1 MLDDVKILQE
11 KAISALVQAISEKD
25 DVVFKAPTGS
35 GKTFIMARVMDEVL
49 SQDDNV
55 VFIVSSLSKANLAQQ
70 NYDKFEEYLEYGF
83 VQHLIPYLISSE
95 TSGENAL
102 YIPSSDNVY
111 VLPRDLYK
119 AKSKLKDQQAFLKF
133 LFEIKNHGRELYLI
147 KDESHVATNNLDE
160 LKSFF
165 TKIINISA
173 TPKKKPDVEILE
185 QDAVNACLIKS
196 VQYCSSADYGDDD
209 FSVGSLQY
217 KELLKA
223 LDYLKECKKDYLEK
237 SNINPCLIIQ
247 ISNKDLGEKQFNVIE
262 RALGLPEYK
271 DLKWVGYAY
280 SNREKYKLCKT
291 NDQMI
296 KASPS
301 KWEKYCK
308 PNDSTIDVII
318 FKMAITEG
326 WDIPRANMLFQIRD
340 SKSKQLDVQVLGR
353 VRRNPRIID
362 FEKITD
368 EKERRL
374 FTTAYVWGIK
384 DNSSEQKSVD
394 VTLKGSV
401 PDGNRIK
408 NEIQEEIKVK
418 ITKLADLND
427 TQSNFDID
435 TFLKEK
441 QAPVS
446 CKSIFELY
454 NELTKSSNRIQE
466 ECKRYMF
473 SSYGDEYSKYFGF
486 VNNLSEIKSK
496 VKTILGS
503 DSSSIEVV
511 KNSLGK
517 DLEVS
522 LPYNSLYFQNEKY
535 SLQDVKGVWNNG
547 SDMREFTFDS
557 DSEKKWLYKMLQD
570 FKIKKISLDE
580 EKDILLV
587 GKNYLQNS
595 EIKYEYYADG
605 SHFSYP
611 DFVLKDKYDR
621 IFLFE
626 VKSMNNSSS
635 LQIDTKVYEEKVR
648 ILKDLY
654 LKVSSKVDHYFCL
667 PIVSGDNWTVYCF
680 HNGNTYKLN
689 YDQFKNAVNDVN
701 FDLSAFEG

>member
-1 MLDDVKILQE
+1 MLDDVKNLQE
-11 KAISALVQAISEKD
+11 RAISELVQSLSEKD

-35 GKTFIMARVMDEVL
+35 GKTFIMARVMDEVI
-49 SQDDNV
+49 SKDDNV

-70 NYDKFEEYLEYGF
+70 NYDKFNEYLELGL
-83 VQHLIPYLISSE
+83 VQHLNPHLISSE
-95 TSGENAL
+95 TSCESAL
-102 YIPSSDNVY
+102 YIPSVNNVY
-111 VLPRDLYK
+111 VLPQALYK
-119 AKSKLKDQQAFLKF
+119 AKSKLKGQQAFLK
-133 LFEIKNHGRELYLI
+133 LLLEIKNHGRVLYLI

-173 TPKKKPDVEILE
+173 TPKKKPDVEISE
-185 QDAVNACLIKS
+185 QDAVNACLIKR

-209 FSVGSLQY
+209 FSVDSLQY

-262 RALGLPEYK
+262 RALGLSEYK
-271 DLKWVGYAY
+271 DLKWVGYA
-280 SNREKYKLCKT
+280 KDPKVCQT

-296 KASPS
+296 KTSPQ
-301 KWEKYCK
+301 KLEKYCK

-353 VRRNPRIID
+353 VRRNPRIMD

-441 QAPVS
+441 QAPES

-454 NELTKSSNRIQE
+454 NELTKSSNRIQV

-473 SSYGDEYSKYFGF
+473 SSYDDEYSKYFVF

-496 VKTILGS
+496 VKTILSS

-522 LPYNSLYFQNEKY
+522 LPYNSLYFQNKKY

-570 FKIKKISLDE
+570 FSIKKISLDE

-626 VKSMNNSSS
+626 VKSMNISSS
-635 LQIDTKVYEEKVR
+635 LQIDTKVYQEKVE

-654 LKVSSKVDHYFCL
+654 SKVSSKVEHYFCL
-667 PIVSGDNWTVYCF
+667 PILNGKSWTVHCY
-680 HNGNTYKLN
+680 YKGVHYELKE
-689 YDQFKNAVNDVN
+689 DQFKNVVNDVN
-701 FDLSAFEG
+701 FDLSSFKS

>member
-1 MLDDVKILQE
+1 MLDDVKNLQE
-11 KAISALVQAISEKD
+11 RAISELVQSLSEKD

-35 GKTFIMARVMDEVL
+35 GKTFIMARVMDEVI
-49 SQDDNV
+49 SKDDNV

-70 NYDKFEEYLEYGF
+70 NYDKFNEYLELGL
-83 VQHLIPYLISSE
+83 VQHLNPHLISSE
-95 TSGENAL
+95 TSCESAL
-102 YIPSSDNVY
+102 YIPSVNNVY
-111 VLPRDLYK
+111 VLPQALYK
-119 AKSKLKDQQAFLKF
+119 AKSKLKGQQAFLK
-133 LFEIKNHGRELYLI
+133 LLLEIKNHGRVLYLI

-173 TPKKKPDVEILE
+173 TPKKKPDVEISE
-185 QDAVNACLIKS
+185 QDAVNACLIKR
-196 VQYCSSADYGDDD
+196 VQYCSSSDYGDDD
-209 FSVGSLQY
+209 FSVDSLQY

-262 RALGLPEYK
+262 RALGLSEYK
-271 DLKWVGYAY
+271 DLKWVGYA
-280 SNREKYKLCKT
+280 KDPKVCQT

-296 KASPS
+296 KTSPQ

-353 VRRNPRIID
+353 VRRNPRIMD

-401 PDGNRIK
+401 PDGNHIK

-441 QAPVS
+441 QAPES
-446 CKSIFELY
+446 CKSIFEL
-454 NELTKSSNRIQE
+454 
-466 ECKRYMF
+466 
-473 SSYGDEYSKYFGF
+473 
-486 VNNLSEIKSK
+486 
-496 VKTILGS
+496 
-503 DSSSIEVV
+503 
-511 KNSLGK
+511 
-517 DLEVS
+517 
-522 LPYNSLYFQNEKY
+522 
-535 SLQDVKGVWNNG
+535 
-547 SDMREFTFDS
+547 
-557 DSEKKWLYKMLQD
+557 
-570 FKIKKISLDE
+570 
-580 EKDILLV
+580 
-587 GKNYLQNS
+587 
-595 EIKYEYYADG
+595 
-605 SHFSYP
+605 
-611 DFVLKDKYDR
+611 
-621 IFLFE
+621 
-626 VKSMNNSSS
+626 
-635 LQIDTKVYEEKVR
+635 
-648 ILKDLY
+648 
-654 LKVSSKVDHYFCL
+654 
-667 PIVSGDNWTVYCF
+667 
-680 HNGNTYKLN
+680 
-689 YDQFKNAVNDVN
+689 
-701 FDLSAFEG
+701 

>member
-1 MLDDVKILQE
+1 MLDDVKNLQE
-11 KAISALVQAISEKD
+11 RAISELVQSLSEKD

-35 GKTFIMARVMDEVL
+35 GKTFIMARVMDEVI
-49 SQDDNV
+49 SKDDNV

-70 NYDKFEEYLEYGF
+70 NYDKFNEYLELGL
-83 VQHLIPYLISSE
+83 VQHLNPHLISSE
-95 TSGENAL
+95 TYCESAL
-102 YIPSSDNVY
+102 YIPSVNNVY
-111 VLPRDLYK
+111 VLPQALYK
-119 AKSKLKDQQAFLKF
+119 AKSKLKGQQAFLK
-133 LFEIKNHGRELYLI
+133 LLLEIKNHGRVLYLI

-173 TPKKKPDVEILE
+173 TPKKKPDVEISE
-185 QDAVNACLIKS
+185 QDAVNACLIKR

-209 FSVGSLQY
+209 FSVDSLQY

-262 RALGLPEYK
+262 RALGLSEYK
-271 DLKWVGYAY
+271 DLKWVGYA
-280 SNREKYKLCKT
+280 KDPKVCQT

-296 KASPS
+296 KTSPQ

-353 VRRNPRIID
+353 VRRNPRIMD

-441 QAPVS
+441 QTPES

-454 NELTKSSNRIQE
+454 NELTKSSNRIQV

-473 SSYGDEYSKYFGF
+473 SSYDDEYSKYFVF

-496 VKTILGS
+496 VKTILSS

-522 LPYNSLYFQNEKY
+522 LPYNSLYFQNKKY

-570 FKIKKISLDE
+570 FSIKKISLDE

-626 VKSMNNSSS
+626 VKSMNISSS
-635 LQIDTKVYEEKVR
+635 LQIDTKVYQEKVE

-654 LKVSSKVDHYFCL
+654 SKVSSKVEHYFCL
-667 PIVSGDNWTVYCF
+667 PILNGKSWTVHCY
-680 HNGNTYKLN
+680 YKGVHYELKE
-689 YDQFKNAVNDVN
+689 DQFKNVVNDVN
-701 FDLSAFEG
+701 FDLSSFKS

>member
-1 MLDDVKILQE
+1 MLDDVKNLQE
-11 KAISALVQAISEKD
+11 RAISELVQSLSEKD

-35 GKTFIMARVMDEVL
+35 GKTFIMARVMDEVI
-49 SQDDNV
+49 SKDDNV

-70 NYDKFEEYLEYGF
+70 NYDKFNEYLELGL
-83 VQHLIPYLISSE
+83 VQHLNPHLISSE
-95 TSGENAL
+95 TSCESAL
-102 YIPSSDNVY
+102 YIPSVNNVY
-111 VLPRDLYK
+111 VLPQALYK
-119 AKSKLKDQQAFLKF
+119 AKSKLKGQQAFLK
-133 LFEIKNHGRELYLI
+133 LLLEIKNHGRVLYLI

-173 TPKKKPDVEILE
+173 TPKKKPDVEISE
-185 QDAVNACLIKS
+185 QDAVNACLIKR

-209 FSVGSLQY
+209 FSVDSLQY

-262 RALGLPEYK
+262 RALGLSEYK
-271 DLKWVGYAY
+271 DLKWVGYA
-280 SNREKYKLCKT
+280 KDPKVCQT

-296 KASPS
+296 KTSPQ

-353 VRRNPRIID
+353 VRRNPRIMD

-435 TFLKEK
+435 SFLKEK
-441 QAPVS
+441 QTPES

-454 NELTKSSNRIQE
+454 NELTKSSNRIQV

-473 SSYGDEYSKYFGF
+473 SSYDDEYSKYFVF

-496 VKTILGS
+496 VKTILSS

-522 LPYNSLYFQNEKY
+522 LPYNSLYFQNKKY

-570 FKIKKISLDE
+570 FSIKKISLDE

-626 VKSMNNSSS
+626 VKSMNISSS
-635 LQIDTKVYEEKVR
+635 LQIDTKVYQEKVE

-654 LKVSSKVDHYFCL
+654 SKVSSKVEHYFCL
-667 PIVSGDNWTVYCF
+667 PILNGKSWTVHCY
-680 HNGNTYKLN
+680 YKGVHYELKE
-689 YDQFKNAVNDVN
+689 DQFKNVVNDVN
-701 FDLSAFEG
+701 FDLSSFKS

>member
-1 MLDDVKILQE
+1 MLDDVKNLQE
-11 KAISALVQAISEKD
+11 RAISELVQSLSEKD

-35 GKTFIMARVMDEVL
+35 GKTFIMARVMDEVI
-49 SQDDNV
+49 SKDDNV

-70 NYDKFEEYLEYGF
+70 NYDKFNEYLELGL
-83 VQHLIPYLISSE
+83 VQHLNPHLISSE
-95 TSGENAL
+95 TSCESAL
-102 YIPSSDNVY
+102 YIPSVNNVY
-111 VLPRDLYK
+111 VLPQALYK
-119 AKSKLKDQQAFLKF
+119 AKSKLKGQQAFLK
-133 LFEIKNHGRELYLI
+133 LLLEIKNHGRVLYLI

-173 TPKKKPDVEILE
+173 TPKKKPDVEISE
-185 QDAVNACLIKS
+185 QDAVNACLIKR

-209 FSVGSLQY
+209 FSVDSLQY

-223 LDYLKECKKDYLEK
+223 LDYLKKCKKDYLEK

-262 RALGLPEYK
+262 RALGLSEYK
-271 DLKWVGYAY
+271 DLKWVGYA
-280 SNREKYKLCKT
+280 KDPKVCQT

-296 KASPS
+296 KTSPQ

-353 VRRNPRIID
+353 VRRNPRIMD

-441 QAPVS
+441 QTPES

-454 NELTKSSNRIQE
+454 NELTKSSNRIQV

-473 SSYGDEYSKYFGF
+473 SSYDDEYSKYFVF

-496 VKTILGS
+496 VKTILSS

-522 LPYNSLYFQNEKY
+522 LPYNSLYFQNKKY

-570 FKIKKISLDE
+570 FSIKKISLDE

-626 VKSMNNSSS
+626 VKSMNISSS
-635 LQIDTKVYEEKVR
+635 LQIDTKVYQEKVE

-654 LKVSSKVDHYFCL
+654 SKVSSKVEHYFCL
-667 PIVSGDNWTVYCF
+667 PILNGKSWTVHCY
-680 HNGNTYKLN
+680 YKGVHYELKE
-689 YDQFKNAVNDVN
+689 DQFKNVVNDVN
-701 FDLSAFEG
+701 FDLSSFKS

>member
-1 MLDDVKILQE
+1 MLDDVKNLQE
-11 KAISALVQAISEKD
+11 RAISELVQSLSEKD

-35 GKTFIMARVMDEVL
+35 GKTFIMAKVMDEVI
-49 SQDDNV
+49 SKDDNV

-70 NYDKFEEYLEYGF
+70 NYDKFNEYLELGL
-83 VQHLIPYLISSE
+83 VQHLNPHLISSE
-95 TSGENAL
+95 TSCESAL
-102 YIPSSDNVY
+102 YIPSVNNVY
-111 VLPRDLYK
+111 VLPQALYK
-119 AKSKLKDQQAFLKF
+119 AKSKLKGQQAFLK
-133 LFEIKNHGRELYLI
+133 LLLEIKNHGRVLYLI

-173 TPKKKPDVEILE
+173 TPKKKPDVEISE
-185 QDAVNACLIKS
+185 QDAVNACLIKR
-196 VQYCSSADYGDDD
+196 VQYCSSSDYGDDD
-209 FSVGSLQY
+209 FSVDSLQY

-262 RALGLPEYK
+262 RALGLSEYK
-271 DLKWVGYAY
+271 DLKWVGYA
-280 SNREKYKLCKT
+280 KDPKVCQT

-296 KASPS
+296 KTSPQ

-353 VRRNPRIID
+353 VRRNPRIMD

-441 QAPVS
+441 QAPES

-454 NELTKSSNRIQE
+454 NELTKSSNRIQV

-473 SSYGDEYSKYFGF
+473 SSYDDEYSKYFGF

-496 VKTILGS
+496 VKTILSS

-522 LPYNSLYFQNEKY
+522 LPYNSLYFQNKKY

-570 FKIKKISLDE
+570 FSIKKISLDE

-626 VKSMNNSSS
+626 VKSMNISSS
-635 LQIDTKVYEEKVR
+635 LQIDTKVYQEKVE

-654 LKVSSKVDHYFCL
+654 SKVSSKVEHYFCL
-667 PIVSGDNWTVYCF
+667 PILNGKSWTVHCY
-680 HNGNTYKLN
+680 YKGVHYELKE
-689 YDQFKNAVNDVN
+689 DQFKNVVNDVN
-701 FDLSAFEG
+701 FDLSSFKS

>member
-1 MLDDVKILQE
+1 MLEEVKNLQE
-11 KAISALVQAISEKD
+11 RAISELVQSLSEKD

-49 SQDDNV
+49 SKDDNV

-83 VQHLIPYLISSE
+83 VKYLNPYLISSE
-95 TSGENAL
+95 SSGENAL
-102 YIPSSDNVY
+102 YISSFDNVY

-119 AKSKLKDQQAFLKF
+119 AKSKLKGQQAFLK
-133 LFEIKNHGRELYLI
+133 LLLEIKNHGRVLYLI

-173 TPKKKPDVEILE
+173 TPKKKPDVEISE
-185 QDAVNACLIKS
+185 QDAVNACLIKR
-196 VQYCSSADYGDDD
+196 VQYCSSTDYGDDD
-209 FSVGSLQY
+209 FSVDSLQY

-262 RALGLPEYK
+262 RALGLSEYK
-271 DLKWVGYAY
+271 DLKWVGYA
-280 SNREKYKLCKT
+280 KDPKVCQT

-296 KASPS
+296 KTSPQ

-353 VRRNPRIID
+353 VRRNPRIMD

-441 QAPVS
+441 QAPES

-454 NELTKSSNRIQE
+454 NELTKSSNRIQV

-473 SSYGDEYSKYFGF
+473 SSYDDEYSKFFGF

-496 VKTILGS
+496 VKTILSS

-522 LPYNSLYFQNEKY
+522 LPYNSLYFQNKKY
-535 SLQDVKGVWNNG
+535 SLQDVKGVWING

-570 FKIKKISLDE
+570 FSIKKISLDE

-626 VKSMNNSSS
+626 VKSMNISSS
-635 LQIDTKVYEEKVR
+635 LQIDTKVYQEKVE

-654 LKVSSKVDHYFCL
+654 SKVSSKVEHYFCL
-667 PIVSGDNWTVYCF
+667 PILNGKSWTVHCY
-680 HNGNTYKLN
+680 YKGVHYELKE
-689 YDQFKNAVNDVN
+689 DQFKNVVNDVN
-701 FDLSAFEG
+701 FDLSSFKS

>member
-1 MLDDVKILQE
+1 MLDDVKNLQE
-11 KAISALVQAISEKD
+11 RAISELVQSLSEKD

-35 GKTFIMARVMDEVL
+35 GKTFIMARVMDEVI
-49 SQDDNV
+49 SKDDNV

-70 NYDKFEEYLEYGF
+70 NYDKFNEYLELGL
-83 VQHLIPYLISSE
+83 VQHLNPHLISSE
-95 TSGENAL
+95 TSCESAL
-102 YIPSSDNVY
+102 YIPSVNNVY
-111 VLPRDLYK
+111 VLPQALYK
-119 AKSKLKDQQAFLKF
+119 AKSKLKGQQAFLK
-133 LFEIKNHGRELYLI
+133 LLLEIKNHGRVLYLI

-173 TPKKKPDVEILE
+173 TPKKKPDVEISE
-185 QDAVNACLIKS
+185 QDAVNARLIKR

-209 FSVGSLQY
+209 FSVDSLQY

-262 RALGLPEYK
+262 RALGLSEYK
-271 DLKWVGYAY
+271 DLKWVGYA
-280 SNREKYKLCKT
+280 KDPKVCQT

-296 KASPS
+296 KTSPQ

-353 VRRNPRIID
+353 VRRNPRIMD

-441 QAPVS
+441 QAPES

-454 NELTKSSNRIQE
+454 NELTKSSNRIQV

-473 SSYGDEYSKYFGF
+473 SSYDDEYSKYFVF

-496 VKTILGS
+496 VKTILSS

-522 LPYNSLYFQNEKY
+522 LPYNSLYFQNKKY

-570 FKIKKISLDE
+570 FSIKKISLDE

-626 VKSMNNSSS
+626 VKSMNISSS
-635 LQIDTKVYEEKVR
+635 LQIDTKVYQEKVE

-654 LKVSSKVDHYFCL
+654 SKVSSKVEHYFCL
-667 PIVSGDNWTVYCF
+667 PILNGKSWTVHCY
-680 HNGNTYKLN
+680 YKGVHYELKE
-689 YDQFKNAVNDVN
+689 DQFKNVVNDVN
-701 FDLSAFEG
+701 FDLSSFKS

>member
-1 MLDDVKILQE
+1 MLDDVKNLQE
-11 KAISALVQAISEKD
+11 RAISELVQSLSEKD

-35 GKTFIMARVMDEVL
+35 GKTFIMARVMDEVI
-49 SQDDNV
+49 SKDDNV

-70 NYDKFEEYLEYGF
+70 NYDKFNEYLELGL
-83 VQHLIPYLISSE
+83 VQHLNPHLISSE
-95 TSGENAL
+95 TSCESAL
-102 YIPSSDNVY
+102 YIPSVNNVY
-111 VLPRDLYK
+111 VLPQALYK
-119 AKSKLKDQQAFLKF
+119 AKSKLKGQQAFLK
-133 LFEIKNHGRELYLI
+133 LLLEIKNHGRVLYLI

-173 TPKKKPDVEILE
+173 TPKKKPDVEISE
-185 QDAVNACLIKS
+185 QDAVNACLIKR

-209 FSVGSLQY
+209 FSVDSLQY

-262 RALGLPEYK
+262 RALGLSEYK
-271 DLKWVGYAY
+271 DLKWVGYA
-280 SNREKYKLCKT
+280 KDPKVCQT

-296 KASPS
+296 KTSPQ

-353 VRRNPRIID
+353 VRRNPRIMD

-441 QAPVS
+441 QAPES

-454 NELTKSSNRIQE
+454 NELTKSSNRIQV

-473 SSYGDEYSKYFGF
+473 SSYDDEYSKYFGF

-496 VKTILGS
+496 VKTILSS

-522 LPYNSLYFQNEKY
+522 LPYNSLYFQNK
-535 SLQDVKGVWNNG
+535 S
-547 SDMREFTFDS
+547 TH
-557 DSEKKWLYKMLQD
+557 YKM
-570 FKIKKISLDE
+570 
-580 EKDILLV
+580 
-587 GKNYLQNS
+587 
-595 EIKYEYYADG
+595 
-605 SHFSYP
+605 
-611 DFVLKDKYDR
+611 
-621 IFLFE
+621 
-626 VKSMNNSSS
+626 
-635 LQIDTKVYEEKVR
+635 
-648 ILKDLY
+648 
-654 LKVSSKVDHYFCL
+654 
-667 PIVSGDNWTVYCF
+667 
-680 HNGNTYKLN
+680 
-689 YDQFKNAVNDVN
+689 
-701 FDLSAFEG
+701 

>member
-1 MLDDVKILQE
+1 MLDDVKNLQE
-11 KAISALVQAISEKD
+11 RAISELVQSLSEKD

-49 SQDDNV
+49 SKNDNV

-83 VQHLIPYLISSE
+83 VNYLNPHLISSE
-95 TSGENAL
+95 TSCESAL
-102 YIPSSDNVY
+102 YIPSVNNVY
-111 VLPRDLYK
+111 VLPQALYK
-119 AKSKLKDQQAFLKF
+119 AKSKLKGQQAFLK
-133 LFEIKNHGRELYLI
+133 LLLEIKNHGRVLYLI

-173 TPKKKPDVEILE
+173 TPKKKPDVEISE
-185 QDAVNACLIKS
+185 QDAVNACLIKR

-209 FSVGSLQY
+209 FSVDSLQY

-262 RALGLPEYK
+262 RALGLSEYK
-271 DLKWVGYAY
+271 DLKWVGYA
-280 SNREKYKLCKT
+280 KDPKVCQT

-296 KASPS
+296 KTSPQ

-353 VRRNPRIID
+353 VRRNPRIMD

-441 QAPVS
+441 QAPDS

-454 NELTKSSNRIQE
+454 NELTKSSNRIQV

-473 SSYGDEYSKYFGF
+473 SSYDDEYSKYFGF

-496 VKTILGS
+496 VKTILSS

-522 LPYNSLYFQNEKY
+522 LPYNSLYFQNKKY

-570 FKIKKISLDE
+570 FSIKKISLDE

-626 VKSMNNSSS
+626 VKSMNISSS
-635 LQIDTKVYEEKVR
+635 LQIDTKVYQEKVE

-654 LKVSSKVDHYFCL
+654 SKVSSKVEHYFCL
-667 PIVSGDNWTVYCF
+667 PILNGKSWTVHCY
-680 HNGNTYKLN
+680 YKGVHYELKE
-689 YDQFKNAVNDVN
+689 DQFKNVVNDVN
-701 FDLSAFEG
+701 FDLSSFKS

>member
-1 MLDDVKILQE
+1 MLDDVKNLQE
-11 KAISALVQAISEKD
+11 RAISELVQSLSEKD

-35 GKTFIMARVMDEVL
+35 GKTFIMARVMDEVI
-49 SQDDNV
+49 SKDDNV

-70 NYDKFEEYLEYGF
+70 NYDKFNEYLELGL
-83 VQHLIPYLISSE
+83 VQHLNPHLISSE
-95 TSGENAL
+95 TSCESAL
-102 YIPSSDNVY
+102 YIPSVNNVY
-111 VLPRDLYK
+111 VLPQALYK
-119 AKSKLKDQQAFLKF
+119 AKSKLKGQQAFLK
-133 LFEIKNHGRELYLI
+133 LLLEIKNHGRVLYLI

-173 TPKKKPDVEILE
+173 TPKKKPDVEISE
-185 QDAVNACLIKS
+185 QDAVNACLIKR

-209 FSVGSLQY
+209 FSVDSLQY

-262 RALGLPEYK
+262 RALGLSEYK
-271 DLKWVGYAY
+271 DLKWVGYA
-280 SNREKYKLCKT
+280 KDPKVCQT

-296 KASPS
+296 KTSPQ

-353 VRRNPRIID
+353 VRRNPRIMD

-394 VTLKGSV
+394 VTLKGSA

-427 TQSNFDID
+427 SQSNFDID

-441 QAPVS
+441 QAPES

-454 NELTKSSNRIQE
+454 NELTKSSNRIQV

-473 SSYGDEYSKYFGF
+473 SSYDDEYSKYFGF

-496 VKTILGS
+496 VKTILSS

-511 KNSLGK
+511 KNNLGK

-522 LPYNSLYFQNEKY
+522 LPYNSLYFQNKKY

-570 FKIKKISLDE
+570 FSIKKISLDE

-626 VKSMNNSSS
+626 VKSMNISSS
-635 LQIDTKVYEEKVR
+635 LQIDTKVYQEKVE

-654 LKVSSKVDHYFCL
+654 SKVSSKVEHYFCL
-667 PIVSGDNWTVYCF
+667 PILNGKSWTVHCY
-680 HNGNTYKLN
+680 YKGVHYELKE
-689 YDQFKNAVNDVN
+689 DQFKNVVNDVN
-701 FDLSAFEG
+701 FDLSSFKS

>member
-1 MLDDVKILQE
+1 MLDDVKNLQE
-11 KAISALVQAISEKD
+11 RAISELVQSLSEKD

-35 GKTFIMARVMDEVL
+35 GKTFIMARVMDEVI
-49 SQDDNV
+49 SKDDNV

-70 NYDKFEEYLEYGF
+70 NYDKFNEYLELGL
-83 VQHLIPYLISSE
+83 VQHLNPHLISSE
-95 TSGENAL
+95 TSCESAL
-102 YIPSSDNVY
+102 YIPSVNNVY
-111 VLPRDLYK
+111 VLPQALYK
-119 AKSKLKDQQAFLKF
+119 AKSKLKGQQAFLK
-133 LFEIKNHGRELYLI
+133 LLLEIKNHGRVLYLI

-173 TPKKKPDVEILE
+173 TPKKKPDVEISE
-185 QDAVNACLIKS
+185 QDAVNACLIKR

-209 FSVGSLQY
+209 FSVDSLQY

-262 RALGLPEYK
+262 RALGLSEYK
-271 DLKWVGYAY
+271 DLKWVGYA
-280 SNREKYKLCKT
+280 KDPKVCQT

-296 KASPS
+296 KTSPQ

-353 VRRNPRIID
+353 VRRNPRIMD

-441 QAPVS
+441 QAPES

-454 NELTKSSNRIQE
+454 NELTKSSNRIQV

-473 SSYGDEYSKYFGF
+473 SSYDDEYSKYFVF

-496 VKTILGS
+496 VKTILSS

-522 LPYNSLYFQNEKY
+522 LPYNSLYFQNKKY

-570 FKIKKISLDE
+570 FSIKKISLDE

-626 VKSMNNSSS
+626 VKSMNISSS
-635 LQIDTKVYEEKVR
+635 LQIDTKVYQEKVE

-654 LKVSSKVDHYFCL
+654 SKVSSKVEHYFCL
-667 PIVSGDNWTVYCF
+667 PILNGKSWTVHCY
-680 HNGNTYKLN
+680 YKGVHYELKK
-689 YDQFKNAVNDVN
+689 DQFKNVVNDVN
-701 FDLSAFEG
+701 FDLSSFKS

>member
-1 MLDDVKILQE
+1 MLDDVKNLQE
-11 KAISALVQAISEKD
+11 RAISELVQSLSEKD

-35 GKTFIMARVMDEVL
+35 GKTFIMARVMDEVI
-49 SQDDNV
+49 SKDDNV

-70 NYDKFEEYLEYGF
+70 NYDKFNEYLELGL
-83 VQHLIPYLISSE
+83 VQHLNPHLISSE
-95 TSGENAL
+95 TSCESAL
-102 YIPSSDNVY
+102 YIPSVNNVY
-111 VLPRDLYK
+111 VLPQALYK
-119 AKSKLKDQQAFLKF
+119 AKSKLKGQQAFLK
-133 LFEIKNHGRELYLI
+133 LLLEIKNHGRVLYLI

-173 TPKKKPDVEILE
+173 TPKKKPDVEISE
-185 QDAVNACLIKS
+185 QDAVNACLIKR

-209 FSVGSLQY
+209 FSVDSLQY

-262 RALGLPEYK
+262 RALGLSEYK
-271 DLKWVGYAY
+271 DLKWVGYA
-280 SNREKYKLCKT
+280 KDPKVCQT

-296 KASPS
+296 KTSPQ

-308 PNDSTIDVII
+308 PNDSTVDVII

-353 VRRNPRIID
+353 VRRNPRIMD

-441 QAPVS
+441 QAPES

-454 NELTKSSNRIQE
+454 NELTKSSNRIQV

-473 SSYGDEYSKYFGF
+473 SSYDDEYSKYFGF

-496 VKTILGS
+496 VKTILSS

-522 LPYNSLYFQNEKY
+522 LPYNSLYFQNKKY

-570 FKIKKISLDE
+570 FSIKKISLDE

-626 VKSMNNSSS
+626 VKSMNISSS
-635 LQIDTKVYEEKVR
+635 LQIDTKVYQEKVE

-654 LKVSSKVDHYFCL
+654 SKVSSKVEHYFCL
-667 PIVSGDNWTVYCF
+667 PILNGKSWTVHCY
-680 HNGNTYKLN
+680 YKGVHYELKE
-689 YDQFKNAVNDVN
+689 DQFKNVVNDVN
-701 FDLSAFEG
+701 FDLSSFKS

>member
-1 MLDDVKILQE
+1 MLDDVKNLQE
-11 KAISALVQAISEKD
+11 RAISELVQSLSEKD

-35 GKTFIMARVMDEVL
+35 GKTFIMARVMDEVI
-49 SQDDNV
+49 SKDDNV

-70 NYDKFEEYLEYGF
+70 NYDKFNEYLELGL
-83 VQHLIPYLISSE
+83 VQHLNPHLISSE
-95 TSGENAL
+95 TSCESAL
-102 YIPSSDNVY
+102 YIPSVNNVY
-111 VLPRDLYK
+111 VLPQALYK
-119 AKSKLKDQQAFLKF
+119 AKSKLKGQQAFLK
-133 LFEIKNHGRELYLI
+133 LLLEIKNHGRVLYLI

-173 TPKKKPDVEILE
+173 TPKKKPDVEISE
-185 QDAVNACLIKS
+185 QDAVNAWLIKR
-196 VQYCSSADYGDDD
+196 VQYCSSSDYGDDD
-209 FSVGSLQY
+209 FSVDSLQY

-262 RALGLPEYK
+262 RALGLSEYK
-271 DLKWVGYAY
+271 DLKWVGYA
-280 SNREKYKLCKT
+280 KDPKVCQT

-296 KASPS
+296 KTSPQ

-353 VRRNPRIID
+353 VRRNPRIMD

-441 QAPVS
+441 QAPES

-454 NELTKSSNRIQE
+454 NELTKSSNRIQV

-473 SSYGDEYSKYFGF
+473 SSYDDEYSKYFGF

-496 VKTILGS
+496 VKTILSS

-522 LPYNSLYFQNEKY
+522 LPYNSLYFQNKKY

-570 FKIKKISLDE
+570 FSIKKISLDE

-626 VKSMNNSSS
+626 VKSMNISSS
-635 LQIDTKVYEEKVR
+635 LQIDTKVYQEKVE

-654 LKVSSKVDHYFCL
+654 SKVSSKVEHYFCL
-667 PIVSGDNWTVYCF
+667 PILNGKSWTVHCY
-680 HNGNTYKLN
+680 YKGVHYELKE
-689 YDQFKNAVNDVN
+689 DQFKNVVNDVN
-701 FDLSAFEG
+701 FDLSSFKS

>member
-1 MLDDVKILQE
+1 MLDDVKNLQE
-11 KAISALVQAISEKD
+11 RAISELVQSLSEKD

-35 GKTFIMARVMDEVL
+35 GKTFIMARVMDEVI
-49 SQDDNV
+49 SKDDNV

-70 NYDKFEEYLEYGF
+70 NYDKFNEYLELGL
-83 VQHLIPYLISSE
+83 VQHLNPHLISSE
-95 TSGENAL
+95 TSCESAL
-102 YIPSSDNVY
+102 YIPSVNNVY
-111 VLPRDLYK
+111 VLPQALYK
-119 AKSKLKDQQAFLKF
+119 AKSKLKGQQAFLK
-133 LFEIKNHGRELYLI
+133 LLLEIKNHGRVLYLI

-185 QDAVNACLIKS
+185 QDAVNACLIKR
-196 VQYCSSADYGDDD
+196 VQYCSSSDYGDDD
-209 FSVGSLQY
+209 FSVDSLQY

-262 RALGLPEYK
+262 RALGLSEYK
-271 DLKWVGYAY
+271 DLKWVGYA
-280 SNREKYKLCKT
+280 KDPKVCQT

-296 KASPS
+296 KTSPQ

-353 VRRNPRIID
+353 VRRNPRIMD

-441 QAPVS
+441 QAPES

-454 NELTKSSNRIQE
+454 NELTKSSNRIQV

-473 SSYGDEYSKYFGF
+473 SSYDDEYSKYFGF

-496 VKTILGS
+496 VKTILSS

-522 LPYNSLYFQNEKY
+522 LPYNSLYFQNKKY

-570 FKIKKISLDE
+570 FSIKKISLDE

-626 VKSMNNSSS
+626 VKSMNISSS
-635 LQIDTKVYEEKVR
+635 LQIDTKVYQEKVE

-654 LKVSSKVDHYFCL
+654 SKVSSKVEHYFCL
-667 PIVSGDNWTVYCF
+667 PILNGKSWTVHCY
-680 HNGNTYKLN
+680 YKGVHYELKE
-689 YDQFKNAVNDVN
+689 DQFKNVVNDVN
-701 FDLSAFEG
+701 FDLSSFKS

>member
-1 MLDDVKILQE
+1 MLDDVKNLQE
-11 KAISALVQAISEKD
+11 RAISELVQSLSEKD

-35 GKTFIMARVMDEVL
+35 GKTFIMARVMDEVI
-49 SQDDNV
+49 SKDDNV

-70 NYDKFEEYLEYGF
+70 NYDKFNEYLELGL
-83 VQHLIPYLISSE
+83 VQHLNPHLISSE
-95 TSGENAL
+95 TSCESAL
-102 YIPSSDNVY
+102 YIPSVNNVY
-111 VLPRDLYK
+111 VLPQALYK
-119 AKSKLKDQQAFLKF
+119 AKSKLKGQQAFLK
-133 LFEIKNHGRELYLI
+133 LLLEIKNHGRVLYLI

-173 TPKKKPDVEILE
+173 TPKKKPDVEISE
-185 QDAVNACLIKS
+185 QDAVNACLIKR
-196 VQYCSSADYGDDD
+196 VQYCSSSDYGDDD
-209 FSVGSLQY
+209 FSVDSLQY

-262 RALGLPEYK
+262 RALGLSEYK
-271 DLKWVGYAY
+271 DLKWVGYA
-280 SNREKYKLCKT
+280 KDPKVCQT

-296 KASPS
+296 KTSPQ

-353 VRRNPRIID
+353 VRRNPRIMD

-441 QAPVS
+441 QAPES

-454 NELTKSSNRIQE
+454 NELTKSSNRIQV

-473 SSYGDEYSKYFGF
+473 SSYDDEYSKFFGF

-496 VKTILGS
+496 VKTILSS

-522 LPYNSLYFQNEKY
+522 LPYNSLYFQNKKY

-570 FKIKKISLDE
+570 FSIKKISLDE

-626 VKSMNNSSS
+626 VKSMNISSS
-635 LQIDTKVYEEKVR
+635 LQIDTKVYQEKVE

-654 LKVSSKVDHYFCL
+654 SKVSSKVEHYFCL
-667 PIVSGDNWTVYCF
+667 PILIGKSWTVHCY
-680 HNGNTYKLN
+680 YKGVHYELKE
-689 YDQFKNAVNDVN
+689 DQFKNVVNDVN
-701 FDLSAFEG
+701 FDLSSFKS

>member
-1 MLDDVKILQE
+1 MLDDVKNLQE
-11 KAISALVQAISEKD
+11 RAISELVQSLSEKD

-35 GKTFIMARVMDEVL
+35 GKTFIMARVMDEVI
-49 SQDDNV
+49 SKDDNV

-70 NYDKFEEYLEYGF
+70 NYDKFNEYLELGL
-83 VQHLIPYLISSE
+83 VQHLNPHLISSE
-95 TSGENAL
+95 TSCESAL
-102 YIPSSDNVY
+102 YIPSVNNVY
-111 VLPRDLYK
+111 VLPQALYK
-119 AKSKLKDQQAFLKF
+119 AKSKLKGQQAFLK
-133 LFEIKNHGRELYLI
+133 LLLEIKNHGRVLYLI

-173 TPKKKPDVEILE
+173 TPKKKPDVEISE
-185 QDAVNACLIKS
+185 QDAVNACLIKR

-209 FSVGSLQY
+209 FSVDSLQY

-262 RALGLPEYK
+262 RALGLSEYK
-271 DLKWVGYAY
+271 DLKWVGYA
-280 SNREKYKLCKT
+280 KDPKVCQT

-296 KASPS
+296 KTSPQ

-353 VRRNPRIID
+353 VRRNPRIMD

-441 QAPVS
+441 QTPES

-454 NELTKSSNRIQE
+454 NELTKSSNRIQV

-473 SSYGDEYSKYFGF
+473 SSYDDEYSKYFVF

-496 VKTILGS
+496 VKTILSS

-522 LPYNSLYFQNEKY
+522 LPYNSLYFQNKKY

-547 SDMREFTFDS
+547 SDMREFAFDS

-570 FKIKKISLDE
+570 FSIKKISLDE

-626 VKSMNNSSS
+626 VKSMNISSS
-635 LQIDTKVYEEKVR
+635 LQIDTKVYQEKVE

-654 LKVSSKVDHYFCL
+654 SKVSSKVEHYFCL
-667 PIVSGDNWTVYCF
+667 PILNGKSWTVHCY
-680 HNGNTYKLN
+680 YKGVHYELKE
-689 YDQFKNAVNDVN
+689 DQFKNVVNDVN
-701 FDLSAFEG
+701 FDLSSFKS

>member
-1 MLDDVKILQE
+1 MLDDVKNLQE
-11 KAISALVQAISEKD
+11 RAISELVQSLSEKD

-49 SQDDNV
+49 SKNDNV

-83 VQHLIPYLISSE
+83 VNYLNPHLISSE
-95 TSGENAL
+95 TSCESAL
-102 YIPSSDNVY
+102 YIPSVNNVY
-111 VLPRDLYK
+111 VLPQALYK
-119 AKSKLKDQQAFLKF
+119 AKSKLKGQQAFLK
-133 LFEIKNHGRELYLI
+133 LLLEIKNHGRVLYLI

-173 TPKKKPDVEILE
+173 TPKKKPDVEISE
-185 QDAVNACLIKS
+185 QDAVNACLIKR

-209 FSVGSLQY
+209 FSVDSLQY

-262 RALGLPEYK
+262 RALGLSEYK
-271 DLKWVGYAY
+271 DLKWVGYA
-280 SNREKYKLCKT
+280 KDPKVCQT

-296 KASPS
+296 KTSPQ

-353 VRRNPRIID
+353 VRRNPRIMD

-441 QAPVS
+441 QAPES

-454 NELTKSSNRIQE
+454 NELTKSSNRIQV

-473 SSYGDEYSKYFGF
+473 SSYDDEYSKYFGF

-496 VKTILGS
+496 VKTILSS

-522 LPYNSLYFQNEKY
+522 LPYNSLYFQNKKY

-570 FKIKKISLDE
+570 FSIKKISLDE

-626 VKSMNNSSS
+626 VKSMNISSS
-635 LQIDTKVYEEKVR
+635 LQIDTKVYQEKVE

-654 LKVSSKVDHYFCL
+654 SKVSSKVEHYFCL
-667 PIVSGDNWTVYCF
+667 PILNGKSWTVHCY
-680 HNGNTYKLN
+680 YKGVHYELKE
-689 YDQFKNAVNDVN
+689 DQFKNVVNDVN
-701 FDLSAFEG
+701 FDLSSFKS

>member
-11 KAISALVQAISEKD
+11 RAVSELVKSISEKD
-25 DVVFKAPTGS
+25 DIVFKAPTGA
-35 GKTFIMARVMDEVL
+35 GKTFIMAKVMDGIL
-49 SQDDNV
+49 SKDDNV

-70 NYDKFEEYLEYGF
+70 NYDKFNEYLELGL
-83 VQHLIPYLISSE
+83 VQHLNPYLISSE
-95 TSGENAL
+95 SSGENAL
-102 YIPSSDNVY
+102 YISSFDNVY

-119 AKSKLKDQQAFLKF
+119 AKSKLKAQQAFLKF
-133 LFEIKNHGRELYLI
+133 LLEIKNQGRELYLI
-147 KDESHVATNNLDE
+147 KDECHVATNNLDE

-173 TPKKKPDVEILE
+173 TPRKKPDVEISE
-185 QDAVNACLIKS
+185 QDAVNACLIKR

-209 FSVGSLQY
+209 FSVDSLQY

-262 RALGLPEYK
+262 RALGLSEYK
-271 DLKWVGYAY
+271 DLKWVGYA
-280 SNREKYKLCKT
+280 KDPKVCQT

-296 KASPS
+296 KTSPQ

-326 WDIPRANMLFQIRD
+326 WDIPRADMLFQIRD

-353 VRRNPRIID
+353 VRRNPRIMD

-441 QAPVS
+441 QAPES

-454 NELTKSSNRIQE
+454 NELTKSSNRIQV

-473 SSYGDEYSKYFGF
+473 SSYDDEYSKYFGF

-496 VKTILGS
+496 VKTILSS

-522 LPYNSLYFQNEKY
+522 LPYNSLYFQNKKY

-570 FKIKKISLDE
+570 FSIKKISLDE

-626 VKSMNNSSS
+626 VKSMNISSS
-635 LQIDTKVYEEKVR
+635 LQIDTKVYQEKVE

-654 LKVSSKVDHYFCL
+654 SKVSSKVEHYFCL
-667 PIVSGDNWTVYCF
+667 PILNGKSWTVHCY
-680 HNGNTYKLN
+680 YKGVHYELKE
-689 YDQFKNAVNDVN
+689 DQFKNVVNDVN
-701 FDLSAFEG
+701 FDLSSFKS

>member
-1 MLDDVKILQE
+1 MLDDVKNLQE
-11 KAISALVQAISEKD
+11 RAISELVQSLSEKD

-35 GKTFIMARVMDEVL
+35 GKTFIMARVMDEVI
-49 SQDDNV
+49 SKDDNV

-70 NYDKFEEYLEYGF
+70 NYDKFNEYLELGL
-83 VQHLIPYLISSE
+83 VQYLNPHLISSE
-95 TSGENAL
+95 TSCESAL
-102 YIPSSDNVY
+102 YIPSVNNVY
-111 VLPRDLYK
+111 VLPQALYK
-119 AKSKLKDQQAFLKF
+119 AKSKLKGQQAFLK
-133 LFEIKNHGRELYLI
+133 LLLEIKNHGRVLYLI

-173 TPKKKPDVEILE
+173 TPKKKPDVEISE
-185 QDAVNACLIKS
+185 QDAVNACLIKR

-209 FSVGSLQY
+209 FSVDSLQY

-262 RALGLPEYK
+262 RALGLSEYK
-271 DLKWVGYAY
+271 DLKWVGYA
-280 SNREKYKLCKT
+280 KDPKVCQT

-296 KASPS
+296 KTSPQ

-353 VRRNPRIID
+353 VRRNPRIMD

-441 QAPVS
+441 QAPES

-454 NELTKSSNRIQE
+454 NELTKSSNRIQV

-473 SSYGDEYSKYFGF
+473 SSYDDEYSKYFGF

-496 VKTILGS
+496 VKTILSS

-522 LPYNSLYFQNEKY
+522 LPYNSLYFQNKKY

-570 FKIKKISLDE
+570 FSIKKISLDE

-626 VKSMNNSSS
+626 VKSMNISSS
-635 LQIDTKVYEEKVR
+635 LQIDTKVYQEKEE

-654 LKVSSKVDHYFCL
+654 SKVSSKVEHYFCL
-667 PIVSGDNWTVYCF
+667 PILNGKSWTVHCY
-680 HNGNTYKLN
+680 YKGVHYELKE
-689 YDQFKNAVNDVN
+689 DQFKNVVNDVN
-701 FDLSAFEG
+701 FDLSSFKS

>member
-1 MLDDVKILQE
+1 MLDDVKNLQE
-11 KAISALVQAISEKD
+11 RAISELVQSLSEKD

-35 GKTFIMARVMDEVL
+35 GKTFIMAKVMDEVIL
-49 SQDDNV
+49 KDDNV
-55 VFIVSSLSKANLAQQ
+55 FFIVSSLSKANLAQQ
-70 NYDKFEEYLEYGF
+70 NYDKFNEYLELGL
-83 VQHLIPYLISSE
+83 VQHLNPHLISSE
-95 TSGENAL
+95 TSCESAL
-102 YIPSSDNVY
+102 YIPSVNNVY
-111 VLPRDLYK
+111 VLPQALYK
-119 AKSKLKDQQAFLKF
+119 AKSKLKGQQAFLK
-133 LFEIKNHGRELYLI
+133 LLLEIKNHGRVLYLI

-173 TPKKKPDVEILE
+173 TPKKKPDVEISE
-185 QDAVNACLIKS
+185 QDAVNACLIKR
-196 VQYCSSADYGDDD
+196 VQYCSSSDYGDDD
-209 FSVGSLQY
+209 FSVDSLQY

-262 RALGLPEYK
+262 RALGLSEYK
-271 DLKWVGYAY
+271 DLKWVGYA
-280 SNREKYKLCKT
+280 KDPKVCQT

-296 KASPS
+296 KTSPQ

-353 VRRNPRIID
+353 VRRNPRIMD

-441 QAPVS
+441 QAPES

-454 NELTKSSNRIQE
+454 NELTKSSNRIQV

-473 SSYGDEYSKYFGF
+473 SSYDDEYSKYFGF

-496 VKTILGS
+496 VKTILSS

-522 LPYNSLYFQNEKY
+522 LPYNSLYFQNKKY

-570 FKIKKISLDE
+570 FSIKKISLDE

-626 VKSMNNSSS
+626 VKSMNISSS
-635 LQIDTKVYEEKVR
+635 LQIDTKVYQEKVE

-654 LKVSSKVDHYFCL
+654 SKVSSKVEHYFCL
-667 PIVSGDNWTVYCF
+667 PILNGKSWTVNCY
-680 HNGNTYKLN
+680 YKGVHYELKE
-689 YDQFKNAVNDVN
+689 DQFKNVVNDVN
-701 FDLSAFEG
+701 FDLSSFKS

>member
-1 MLDDVKILQE
+1 MLDDVKNLQE
-11 KAISALVQAISEKD
+11 RAISELVQSLSEKD

-35 GKTFIMARVMDEVL
+35 GKTFIMARVMDEVI
-49 SQDDNV
+49 SKDDNV

-70 NYDKFEEYLEYGF
+70 NYDKFNEYLELGL
-83 VQHLIPYLISSE
+83 VQHLNPHLISSE
-95 TSGENAL
+95 TSCESAL
-102 YIPSSDNVY
+102 YIPSVNNVY
-111 VLPRDLYK
+111 VLPQALYK
-119 AKSKLKDQQAFLKF
+119 AKSKLKGQQAFLK
-133 LFEIKNHGRELYLI
+133 LLLEIKNHGRVLYLI

-173 TPKKKPDVEILE
+173 TPKKKPDVEISE
-185 QDAVNACLIKS
+185 QDAVNACLIKR
-196 VQYCSSADYGDDD
+196 VQYCSSSDYGDDD
-209 FSVGSLQY
+209 FSVDSLQY

-262 RALGLPEYK
+262 RALGLSEYK
-271 DLKWVGYAY
+271 DLKWVGYA
-280 SNREKYKLCKT
+280 KDPKVCQT

-296 KASPS
+296 KTSPQ

-353 VRRNPRIID
+353 VRRNPRIMD

-401 PDGNRIK
+401 PDGNHIK

-441 QAPVS
+441 QAPES

-454 NELTKSSNRIQE
+454 NELTKSSNRIQV

-473 SSYGDEYSKYFGF
+473 SSYDDEYSKYFVF

-496 VKTILGS
+496 VKTILSS

-522 LPYNSLYFQNEKY
+522 LPYNSLYFQNKKY

-570 FKIKKISLDE
+570 FSIKKISLDE

-626 VKSMNNSSS
+626 VKSMNISSS
-635 LQIDTKVYEEKVR
+635 LQIDTKVYQEKVE

-654 LKVSSKVDHYFCL
+654 SKVSSKVEHYFCL
-667 PIVSGDNWTVYCF
+667 PILNGKSWTVHCY
-680 HNGNTYKLN
+680 YKGVHYELKE
-689 YDQFKNAVNDVN
+689 DQFKNVVNDVN
-701 FDLSAFEG
+701 FDLSSFKS

>member
-1 MLDDVKILQE
+1 MLDDVKNLQE
-11 KAISALVQAISEKD
+11 RAISELVQSLSEKD

-35 GKTFIMARVMDEVL
+35 GKTFIMARVMDEVI
-49 SQDDNV
+49 SKDDNV

-70 NYDKFEEYLEYGF
+70 NYDKFNEYLELGL
-83 VQHLIPYLISSE
+83 VQHLNPHLISSE
-95 TSGENAL
+95 TSCESAL
-102 YIPSSDNVY
+102 YIPSVNNVY
-111 VLPRDLYK
+111 VLPQALYK
-119 AKSKLKDQQAFLKF
+119 AKSKLKGQQAFLK
-133 LFEIKNHGRELYLI
+133 LLLEIKNHGRVLYLI

-173 TPKKKPDVEILE
+173 TPKKKPDVEISE
-185 QDAVNACLIKS
+185 QDAVNACLIKR
-196 VQYCSSADYGDDD
+196 VQYCSSSDYGDDD

-262 RALGLPEYK
+262 RALGLSEYK
-271 DLKWVGYAY
+271 DLKWVGYA
-280 SNREKYKLCKT
+280 KDPKVCQT

-296 KASPS
+296 KTSPQ

-353 VRRNPRIID
+353 VRRNPRIMD

-441 QAPVS
+441 QAPES

-454 NELTKSSNRIQE
+454 NELTKSSNRIQV

-473 SSYGDEYSKYFGF
+473 SSYDDEYSKFFGF

-496 VKTILGS
+496 VKTILSS

-522 LPYNSLYFQNEKY
+522 LPYNSLYFQNKKY

-570 FKIKKISLDE
+570 FSIKKISLDE

-626 VKSMNNSSS
+626 VKSMNISSS
-635 LQIDTKVYEEKVR
+635 LQIDTKVYQEKVE

-654 LKVSSKVDHYFCL
+654 SKVSSKVEHYFCL
-667 PIVSGDNWTVYCF
+667 PILNGKSWTVHCY
-680 HNGNTYKLN
+680 YKGVHYELKE
-689 YDQFKNAVNDVN
+689 DQFKNVVNDVN
-701 FDLSAFEG
+701 FDLSSFKS

>member
-1 MLDDVKILQE
+1 MLDDVKNLQE
-11 KAISALVQAISEKD
+11 RAISELVQSLSEKD

-35 GKTFIMARVMDEVL
+35 GKTFIMAKVMDEVI
-49 SQDDNV
+49 SKDDNV

-70 NYDKFEEYLEYGF
+70 NYDKFNEYLELGL
-83 VQHLIPYLISSE
+83 VQHLNPHLISSE
-95 TSGENAL
+95 TSCESAL
-102 YIPSSDNVY
+102 YIPSVNNVY
-111 VLPRDLYK
+111 VLPQALYK
-119 AKSKLKDQQAFLKF
+119 AKSKLKGQQAFLK
-133 LFEIKNHGRELYLI
+133 LLLEIKNHGRVLYLI

-173 TPKKKPDVEILE
+173 TPKKKPDVEISE
-185 QDAVNACLIKS
+185 QDAVNACLIKR
-196 VQYCSSADYGDDD
+196 VQYCSSSDYGDDD
-209 FSVGSLQY
+209 FSVDSLQY

-262 RALGLPEYK
+262 RALGLSEYK
-271 DLKWVGYAY
+271 DLKWVGYA
-280 SNREKYKLCKT
+280 KDPKVCQT

-296 KASPS
+296 KTSPQ

-340 SKSKQLDVQVLGR
+340 SKSKQLDVQVLGS
-353 VRRNPRIID
+353 VRRNPRIMD

-441 QAPVS
+441 QAPES

-454 NELTKSSNRIQE
+454 NELTKSSNRIQV

-473 SSYGDEYSKYFGF
+473 SSYDDEYSKYFGF

-496 VKTILGS
+496 VKTILSS

-522 LPYNSLYFQNEKY
+522 LPYNSLYFQNKKY

-570 FKIKKISLDE
+570 FSIKKISLDE

-626 VKSMNNSSS
+626 VKSMNISSS
-635 LQIDTKVYEEKVR
+635 LQIDTKVYQEKVE

-654 LKVSSKVDHYFCL
+654 SKVSSKVEHYFCL
-667 PIVSGDNWTVYCF
+667 PILNGKSWTVHCY
-680 HNGNTYKLN
+680 YKGVHYELKE
-689 YDQFKNAVNDVN
+689 DQFKNVVNDVN
-701 FDLSAFEG
+701 FDLSSFKS

>member
-1 MLDDVKILQE
+1 MLDDVKNLQE
-11 KAISALVQAISEKD
+11 RAISELVQSLSEKD

-35 GKTFIMARVMDEVL
+35 GKTFIMARVMDEVI
-49 SQDDNV
+49 SKDDNV

-70 NYDKFEEYLEYGF
+70 NYDKFNEYLELGL
-83 VQHLIPYLISSE
+83 VQHLNPHLISSE
-95 TSGENAL
+95 TSCESAL
-102 YIPSSDNVY
+102 YIPSVNNVY
-111 VLPRDLYK
+111 VLPQALYK
-119 AKSKLKDQQAFLKF
+119 AKSKLKGQQAFLK
-133 LFEIKNHGRELYLI
+133 LLLEIKNHGRVLYLI

-173 TPKKKPDVEILE
+173 TPKKKPDVEISE
-185 QDAVNACLIKS
+185 QDAVNACLIKR
-196 VQYCSSADYGDDD
+196 VQYCSSSDYGDDD
-209 FSVGSLQY
+209 FSVDSLQY

-262 RALGLPEYK
+262 RALGLSEYK
-271 DLKWVGYAY
+271 DLKWVGYA
-280 SNREKYKLCKT
+280 KDPKVCQT

-296 KASPS
+296 KTSPQ

-353 VRRNPRIID
+353 VRRNPRIMD

-368 EKERRL
+368 EKERRV

-427 TQSNFDID
+427 SQSNFDID

-441 QAPVS
+441 QAPES

-454 NELTKSSNRIQE
+454 NELTKSSNRIQV

-473 SSYGDEYSKYFGF
+473 SSYDDEYSKYFGF

-496 VKTILGS
+496 VKTILSS

-511 KNSLGK
+511 KNNLGK

-522 LPYNSLYFQNEKY
+522 LPYNSLYFQNKKY

-570 FKIKKISLDE
+570 FSIKKISLDE

-626 VKSMNNSSS
+626 VKSMNISSS
-635 LQIDTKVYEEKVR
+635 LQIDTKVYQEKVE

-654 LKVSSKVDHYFCL
+654 SKVSSKVEHYFCL
-667 PIVSGDNWTVYCF
+667 PILNGKSWTVHCY
-680 HNGNTYKLN
+680 YKGVHYELKE
-689 YDQFKNAVNDVN
+689 DQFKNVVNDVN
-701 FDLSAFEG
+701 FDLSSFKS

>member
-1 MLDDVKILQE
+1 MLDDVKNLQE
-11 KAISALVQAISEKD
+11 RAISELVQSLSEKD

-35 GKTFIMARVMDEVL
+35 GKTFIMAKVMDEVI
-49 SQDDNV
+49 SKDDNV

-70 NYDKFEEYLEYGF
+70 NYDKFNEYLELGL
-83 VQHLIPYLISSE
+83 VQHLNPHLISSE
-95 TSGENAL
+95 TSCEGAL
-102 YIPSSDNVY
+102 YIPSVNNVY
-111 VLPRDLYK
+111 VLPQALYK
-119 AKSKLKDQQAFLKF
+119 AKSKLKGQQAFLK
-133 LFEIKNHGRELYLI
+133 LLLEIKNHGRVLYLI

-173 TPKKKPDVEILE
+173 TPKKKPDVEISE
-185 QDAVNACLIKS
+185 QDAVNACLIKC

-209 FSVGSLQY
+209 FSVDSLQY

-262 RALGLPEYK
+262 RALGLSEYK
-271 DLKWVGYAY
+271 DLKWVGYA
-280 SNREKYKLCKT
+280 KDPKVCQT

-296 KASPS
+296 KTSPQ

-353 VRRNPRIID
+353 VRRNPRIMD

-441 QAPVS
+441 QTPES

-454 NELTKSSNRIQE
+454 NELTKSSNRIQV

-473 SSYGDEYSKYFGF
+473 SSYDDEYSKYFVF

-496 VKTILGS
+496 VKTILSS

-522 LPYNSLYFQNEKY
+522 LPYNSLYFQNKKY

-570 FKIKKISLDE
+570 FSIKKISLDE

-626 VKSMNNSSS
+626 VKSMNISSS
-635 LQIDTKVYEEKVR
+635 LQIDTKVYQEKVE

-654 LKVSSKVDHYFCL
+654 SKVSSKVEHYFCL
-667 PIVSGDNWTVYCF
+667 PILNGKSWTVHCY
-680 HNGNTYKLN
+680 YKGVHYELKE
-689 YDQFKNAVNDVN
+689 DQFKNVVNDVN
-701 FDLSAFEG
+701 FDLSSFKS

>member
-1 MLDDVKILQE
+1 MLDDVKNLQE
-11 KAISALVQAISEKD
+11 RAISELVQSLSEKD

-49 SQDDNV
+49 SKDDNV

-70 NYDKFEEYLEYGF
+70 NYDKFNEYLELGL
-83 VQHLIPYLISSE
+83 VQHLNPHLISSE
-95 TSGENAL
+95 TSCESAL
-102 YIPSSDNVY
+102 YIPSVNNVY
-111 VLPRDLYK
+111 VLPQALYK
-119 AKSKLKDQQAFLKF
+119 AKSKLKGQQAFLK
-133 LFEIKNHGRELYLI
+133 LLLEIKNHGRVLYLI

-173 TPKKKPDVEILE
+173 TPKKKPDVEISE
-185 QDAVNACLIKS
+185 QDAVNACLIKR

-209 FSVGSLQY
+209 FSVDSLQY

-262 RALGLPEYK
+262 RALGLSEYK
-271 DLKWVGYAY
+271 DLKWVGYA
-280 SNREKYKLCKT
+280 KDPKVCQT

-296 KASPS
+296 KTSPQ

-353 VRRNPRIID
+353 VRRNPRIMD

-441 QAPVS
+441 QTPES

-454 NELTKSSNRIQE
+454 NELTKSSNRIQV

-473 SSYGDEYSKYFGF
+473 SSYDDEYSKYFVF

-496 VKTILGS
+496 VKTILSS

-522 LPYNSLYFQNEKY
+522 LPYNSLYFQNKKY

-570 FKIKKISLDE
+570 FSIKKISLDE

-626 VKSMNNSSS
+626 VKSMNISSS
-635 LQIDTKVYEEKVR
+635 LQIDTKVYQEKVE

-654 LKVSSKVDHYFCL
+654 SKVSSKVEHYFCL
-667 PIVSGDNWTVYCF
+667 PILNGKSWTVNCY
-680 HNGNTYKLN
+680 YKGVHYELKE
-689 YDQFKNAVNDVN
+689 DQFKNVVNDVN
-701 FDLSAFEG
+701 FDLFSFKS

>member
-1 MLDDVKILQE
+1 MLDDVKNLQE
-11 KAISALVQAISEKD
+11 RAISELVQSLSEKD

-35 GKTFIMARVMDEVL
+35 GKTFIMAKVMDEVI
-49 SQDDNV
+49 SKDDNV

-70 NYDKFEEYLEYGF
+70 NYDKFNEYLELGL
-83 VQHLIPYLISSE
+83 VQHLNPHLISSE
-95 TSGENAL
+95 TSCESAL
-102 YIPSSDNVY
+102 YIPSVNNVY
-111 VLPRDLYK
+111 VLPQALYK
-119 AKSKLKDQQAFLKF
+119 AKSKLKGQQAFLK
-133 LFEIKNHGRELYLI
+133 LLLEIKNHGRVLYLI

-173 TPKKKPDVEILE
+173 TPKKKPDVEISE
-185 QDAVNACLIKS
+185 QDAVNACLIKR
-196 VQYCSSADYGDDD
+196 VQYCSSSDYGDDD
-209 FSVGSLQY
+209 FSVDSLQY

-262 RALGLPEYK
+262 RALGLSEYK
-271 DLKWVGYAY
+271 DLKWVGYA
-280 SNREKYKLCKT
+280 KDPKVCQT

-296 KASPS
+296 KTSPQ

-353 VRRNPRIID
+353 VRRNPRIMD

-441 QAPVS
+441 QAPES

-454 NELTKSSNRIQE
+454 NELTKSSNRIQV

-473 SSYGDEYSKYFGF
+473 SSYDDEYSKYFGF

-496 VKTILGS
+496 VKTILSS

-522 LPYNSLYFQNEKY
+522 LPYNSLYFQNKKY
-535 SLQDVKGVWNNG
+535 SLQDVKGIWNNG

-570 FKIKKISLDE
+570 FSIKKISLDE

-626 VKSMNNSSS
+626 VKSMNISSS
-635 LQIDTKVYEEKVR
+635 LQIDTKVYQEKVE

-654 LKVSSKVDHYFCL
+654 SKVSSKVEHYFCL
-667 PIVSGDNWTVYCF
+667 PILNGKSWTVHCY
-680 HNGNTYKLN
+680 YKGVHYELKE
-689 YDQFKNAVNDVN
+689 DQFKNVVNDVN
-701 FDLSAFEG
+701 FDLSSFKS

>member
-11 KAISALVQAISEKD
+11 RAVSELVKSISEKD
-25 DVVFKAPTGS
+25 DIVFKAPTGA
-35 GKTFIMARVMDEVL
+35 GKTFIMAKVMDGIL
-49 SQDDNV
+49 SKDDNV

-70 NYDKFEEYLEYGF
+70 NYDKFNEYLELGL
-83 VQHLIPYLISSE
+83 VQHLNPYLISSE
-95 TSGENAL
+95 SSGENAL
-102 YIPSSDNVY
+102 YISSFDNVY

-119 AKSKLKDQQAFLKF
+119 AKSKLKAQQAFLKF
-133 LFEIKNHGRELYLI
+133 LLEIKNQGRELYLI
-147 KDESHVATNNLDE
+147 KDECHVATNNLDE

-173 TPKKKPDVEILE
+173 TPRKKPDVEISE
-185 QDAVNACLIKS
+185 QDAVNACLIKR

-209 FSVGSLQY
+209 FSVDSLQY

-262 RALGLPEYK
+262 RALGLSEYK
-271 DLKWVGYAY
+271 DLKWVGYA
-280 SNREKYKLCKT
+280 KDPKVCQT

-296 KASPS
+296 KTSPQ

-308 PNDSTIDVII
+308 TNDSTIDVII

-353 VRRNPRIID
+353 VRRNPRIMD

-441 QAPVS
+441 QAPES

-454 NELTKSSNRIQE
+454 NELTKSSNRIQV

-473 SSYGDEYSKYFGF
+473 SSYDDEYSKFFGF

-496 VKTILGS
+496 VKTILSS

-522 LPYNSLYFQNEKY
+522 LPYNSLYFQNKKY

-570 FKIKKISLDE
+570 FSIKKISLDE

-626 VKSMNNSSS
+626 VKSMNISSS
-635 LQIDTKVYEEKVR
+635 LQIDTKVYQEKVE

-654 LKVSSKVDHYFCL
+654 SKVSSKVEHYFCL
-667 PIVSGDNWTVYCF
+667 PILNGKSWTVHCY
-680 HNGNTYKLN
+680 YKGVHYELKE
-689 YDQFKNAVNDVN
+689 DQFKNVVNDVN
-701 FDLSAFEG
+701 FDLSSFKS

>member
-1 MLDDVKILQE
+1 MLDDVKNLQE
-11 KAISALVQAISEKD
+11 RAISELVQSLSEKD

-35 GKTFIMARVMDEVL
+35 GKTFIMARVMDEVI
-49 SQDDNV
+49 SKDDNV

-70 NYDKFEEYLEYGF
+70 NYDKFNEYLELGL
-83 VQHLIPYLISSE
+83 VQHLNPHLISSE
-95 TSGENAL
+95 TSCESAL
-102 YIPSSDNVY
+102 YIPSVNNVY
-111 VLPRDLYK
+111 VLPQALYK
-119 AKSKLKDQQAFLKF
+119 AKSKLKGQQAFLK
-133 LFEIKNHGRELYLI
+133 LLLEIKNHGRVLYLI

-173 TPKKKPDVEILE
+173 TPKKKPDVEISE
-185 QDAVNACLIKS
+185 QDAVNACLIKR

-209 FSVGSLQY
+209 FSVDSLQY

-262 RALGLPEYK
+262 RALGLSEYK
-271 DLKWVGYAY
+271 DLKWVGYA
-280 SNREKYKLCKT
+280 KDPKVCQT

-296 KASPS
+296 KTSPQ

-353 VRRNPRIID
+353 VRRNPRIMD

-441 QAPVS
+441 QAPES

-454 NELTKSSNRIQE
+454 NELTKSSNRIQV

-473 SSYGDEYSKYFGF
+473 SSYDDEYSKYFCF

-496 VKTILGS
+496 VKTILSS

-522 LPYNSLYFQNEKY
+522 LPYNSLYFQNKKY

-570 FKIKKISLDE
+570 FSIKKISLDE

-626 VKSMNNSSS
+626 VKSMNISSS
-635 LQIDTKVYEEKVR
+635 LQIDTKVYQEKVE

-654 LKVSSKVDHYFCL
+654 SKVSSKVEHYFCL
-667 PIVSGDNWTVYCF
+667 PILNGKSWTVHCY
-680 HNGNTYKLN
+680 YKGVHYELKE
-689 YDQFKNAVNDVN
+689 DQFKNVVNDVN
-701 FDLSAFEG
+701 FDLSSFKS

>member
-1 MLDDVKILQE
+1 MLDDVKNLQE
-11 KAISALVQAISEKD
+11 RAISELVQSLSEKD

-35 GKTFIMARVMDEVL
+35 GKTFIMARVMDEVI
-49 SQDDNV
+49 SKDDNV

-70 NYDKFEEYLEYGF
+70 NYDKFNEYLELGL
-83 VQHLIPYLISSE
+83 VQHLNPHLISSE
-95 TSGENAL
+95 TSCESAL
-102 YIPSSDNVY
+102 YIPSVNNVY
-111 VLPRDLYK
+111 VLPQALYK
-119 AKSKLKDQQAFLKF
+119 AKSKLKGQQAFLK
-133 LFEIKNHGRELYLI
+133 LLLEIKNHGRVLYLI

-173 TPKKKPDVEILE
+173 TPKKKPDVEISE
-185 QDAVNACLIKS
+185 QDAVNACLIKR

-209 FSVGSLQY
+209 FSVDSLQY

-262 RALGLPEYK
+262 RALGLSEYK
-271 DLKWVGYAY
+271 DLKWVGYA
-280 SNREKYKLCKT
+280 KDPKVCQT

-296 KASPS
+296 KTSPQ

-353 VRRNPRIID
+353 VRRNPRIMD

-374 FTTAYVWGIK
+374 FTSAYVWGIK

-418 ITKLADLND
+418 ITKLANLNG

-441 QAPVS
+441 QAPES

-454 NELTKSSNRIQE
+454 NELTQSSNRIQV

-473 SSYGDEYSKYFGF
+473 SSYDDEYSKFFGF

-496 VKTILGS
+496 VKTILSS

-522 LPYNSLYFQNEKY
+522 LPYNSLYFQNKKY

-570 FKIKKISLDE
+570 FSIKKISLDE

-626 VKSMNNSSS
+626 VKSMNISSS
-635 LQIDTKVYEEKVR
+635 LQIDTKVYQEKVE

-654 LKVSSKVDHYFCL
+654 SKVSSKVEHYFCL
-667 PIVSGDNWTVYCF
+667 PILNGKSWTVHCY
-680 HNGNTYKLN
+680 YKGVHYELKE
-689 YDQFKNAVNDVN
+689 DQFKNVVNDVN
-701 FDLSAFEG
+701 FDLSSFKS

>member
-1 MLDDVKILQE
+1 MLDDVKNLQE
-11 KAISALVQAISEKD
+11 RAISELVQSLSEKD

-35 GKTFIMARVMDEVL
+35 GKTFIMAKVMDEVI
-49 SQDDNV
+49 SKDDNV

-70 NYDKFEEYLEYGF
+70 NYDKFNEYLELGL
-83 VQHLIPYLISSE
+83 VQHLNPHLISSE
-95 TSGENAL
+95 TSCESAL
-102 YIPSSDNVY
+102 YIPSVNNVY
-111 VLPRDLYK
+111 VLPQALYK
-119 AKSKLKDQQAFLKF
+119 AKSKLKGQQAFLK
-133 LFEIKNHGRELYLI
+133 LLLEIKNHGRVLYLI

-173 TPKKKPDVEILE
+173 TPKKKPDVEISE
-185 QDAVNACLIKS
+185 QDAVNACLIKR
-196 VQYCSSADYGDDD
+196 VQYCSSSDYGDDD
-209 FSVGSLQY
+209 FSVDSLQY

-262 RALGLPEYK
+262 RALGLSEYK
-271 DLKWVGYAY
+271 DLKWVGYA
-280 SNREKYKLCKT
+280 KDPKVCQT

-296 KASPS
+296 KTSPQ

-353 VRRNPRIID
+353 VRRNPRIMD

-441 QAPVS
+441 QAPES

-454 NELTKSSNRIQE
+454 NELTKSSNRIQV

-473 SSYGDEYSKYFGF
+473 SSYDDEYSKYFGF
-486 VNNLSEIKSK
+486 VNNLSEIISK
-496 VKTILGS
+496 VKTILSS

-522 LPYNSLYFQNEKY
+522 LPYNSLYFQNKKY

-570 FKIKKISLDE
+570 FSIKKISLDE

-626 VKSMNNSSS
+626 VKSMNISSS
-635 LQIDTKVYEEKVR
+635 LQIDTKVYQEKVE

-654 LKVSSKVDHYFCL
+654 SKVSSKVEHYFCL
-667 PIVSGDNWTVYCF
+667 PILNGKSWTVHCY
-680 HNGNTYKLN
+680 YKGVHYELKE
-689 YDQFKNAVNDVN
+689 DQFKNVVNDVN
-701 FDLSAFEG
+701 FDLSSFKS

>member
-1 MLDDVKILQE
+1 MLDDVKNLQE
-11 KAISALVQAISEKD
+11 RAISELVQSLSEKD

-35 GKTFIMARVMDEVL
+35 GKTFIMARVMDEVI
-49 SQDDNV
+49 SKDDNV

-70 NYDKFEEYLEYGF
+70 NYDKFNEYLELGL
-83 VQHLIPYLISSE
+83 VQHLNPHLISSE
-95 TSGENAL
+95 TSCESAL
-102 YIPSSDNVY
+102 YIPSVNNVY
-111 VLPRDLYK
+111 VLPQALYK
-119 AKSKLKDQQAFLKF
+119 AKSKLKGQQAFLK
-133 LFEIKNHGRELYLI
+133 LLLEIKNHGRVLYLI

-173 TPKKKPDVEILE
+173 TPKKKPDVEISE
-185 QDAVNACLIKS
+185 QDAVNACLIKR
-196 VQYCSSADYGDDD
+196 VQYCSSSDYGDDD
-209 FSVGSLQY
+209 FSVDSLQY

-262 RALGLPEYK
+262 RALGLSEYK
-271 DLKWVGYAY
+271 DLKWVGYA
-280 SNREKYKLCKT
+280 KDPKVCQT

-296 KASPS
+296 KTSPQ

-353 VRRNPRIID
+353 VRRNPRIMD

-441 QAPVS
+441 QAPES

-454 NELTKSSNRIQE
+454 NELTKSSNRIQV

-473 SSYGDEYSKYFGF
+473 SSYDDEYSKFFGF

-496 VKTILGS
+496 VKTILSS

-522 LPYNSLYFQNEKY
+522 LPYNSLYFQNKKY

-570 FKIKKISLDE
+570 FSIKKISLDE

-626 VKSMNNSSS
+626 VKSMNISSS
-635 LQIDTKVYEEKVR
+635 LQIDTKVYQEKVE

-654 LKVSSKVDHYFCL
+654 SKVSSKVEHYFCL
-667 PIVSGDNWTVYCF
+667 PILNGKSWTVHCY
-680 HNGNTYKLN
+680 YKGVHYELKE
-689 YDQFKNAVNDVN
+689 DQFKNVVNDVN
-701 FDLSAFEG
+701 FDLSSFKS

>member
-1 MLDDVKILQE
+1 MLDDVKNLQE
-11 KAISALVQAISEKD
+11 RAISELVQSLSEKD

-35 GKTFIMARVMDEVL
+35 GKTFIMARVMDEVIL
-49 SQDDNV
+49 KDDNV

-70 NYDKFEEYLEYGF
+70 NYDKFNEYLELGL
-83 VQHLIPYLISSE
+83 VQHLNPHLISSE
-95 TSGENAL
+95 TSCESAL
-102 YIPSSDNVY
+102 YIPSVNNVY
-111 VLPRDLYK
+111 VLPQALYK
-119 AKSKLKDQQAFLKF
+119 AKSKLKGQQAFLK
-133 LFEIKNHGRELYLI
+133 LLLEIKNHGRVLYLI

-173 TPKKKPDVEILE
+173 TPKKKPDVEISE
-185 QDAVNACLIKS
+185 QDAVNACLIKR
-196 VQYCSSADYGDDD
+196 VQYCSSSDYGDDD
-209 FSVGSLQY
+209 FSVDSLQY

-262 RALGLPEYK
+262 RALGLSEYK
-271 DLKWVGYAY
+271 DLKWVGYA
-280 SNREKYKLCKT
+280 KDPKVCQT

-296 KASPS
+296 KTSPQ

-353 VRRNPRIID
+353 VRRNPRIMD

-441 QAPVS
+441 QAPES

-454 NELTKSSNRIQE
+454 NELTKSSNRIQV

-473 SSYGDEYSKYFGF
+473 SSYDDEYSKFFGF

-496 VKTILGS
+496 VKTILSS

-522 LPYNSLYFQNEKY
+522 LPYNSLYFQNKKY

-570 FKIKKISLDE
+570 FSIKKISLDE

-626 VKSMNNSSS
+626 VKSMNISSS
-635 LQIDTKVYEEKVR
+635 LQIDTKVYQEKVE

-654 LKVSSKVDHYFCL
+654 SKVSSKVEHYFCL
-667 PIVSGDNWTVYCF
+667 PILNGKSWTVHCY
-680 HNGNTYKLN
+680 YKGVHYELKE
-689 YDQFKNAVNDVN
+689 DQFKNVVNDVN
-701 FDLSAFEG
+701 FDLSSFKS

>member
-1 MLDDVKILQE
+1 MLDDVKNLQE
-11 KAISALVQAISEKD
+11 RAISELVQSLSEKD

-35 GKTFIMARVMDEVL
+35 GKTFIMARVMDEVI
-49 SQDDNV
+49 SKDDNV

-70 NYDKFEEYLEYGF
+70 NYDKFNEYLELGL
-83 VQHLIPYLISSE
+83 VQHLNPHLISSE
-95 TSGENAL
+95 TSCESAL
-102 YIPSSDNVY
+102 YIPSVNNVY
-111 VLPRDLYK
+111 VLPQALYK
-119 AKSKLKDQQAFLKF
+119 AKSKLKGQQAFLK
-133 LFEIKNHGRELYLI
+133 LLLEIKNHGRVLYLI

-173 TPKKKPDVEILE
+173 TPKKKPDVEISE
-185 QDAVNACLIKS
+185 QDAVNACLIKR

-209 FSVGSLQY
+209 FSVDSLQY

-237 SNINPCLIIQ
+237 NNINPCLIIQ

-262 RALGLPEYK
+262 RALGLSEYK
-271 DLKWVGYAY
+271 DLKWVGYA
-280 SNREKYKLCKT
+280 KDPKVCQT

-296 KASPS
+296 KTSPQ

-353 VRRNPRIID
+353 VRRNPRIMD

-441 QAPVS
+441 QAPES

-454 NELTKSSNRIQE
+454 NELTKSSNRIQV

-473 SSYGDEYSKYFGF
+473 SSYDDEYSKYFVF

-496 VKTILGS
+496 VKTILSS

-522 LPYNSLYFQNEKY
+522 LPYNSLYFQNKKY

-570 FKIKKISLDE
+570 FSIKKISLDE

-626 VKSMNNSSS
+626 VKSMNISSS
-635 LQIDTKVYEEKVR
+635 LQIDTKVYQEKVE

-654 LKVSSKVDHYFCL
+654 SKVSSKVEHYFCL
-667 PIVSGDNWTVYCF
+667 PILNGKSWTVHCY
-680 HNGNTYKLN
+680 YKGVHYELKE
-689 YDQFKNAVNDVN
+689 DQFKNVVNDVN
-701 FDLSAFEG
+701 FDLSSFKS

>member
-1 MLDDVKILQE
+1 MLDDVKNLQE
-11 KAISALVQAISEKD
+11 RAISELVQSLSEKD

-35 GKTFIMARVMDEVL
+35 GKTFIMARVMDEVI
-49 SQDDNV
+49 SKDDNV

-70 NYDKFEEYLEYGF
+70 NYDKFNEYLELGL
-83 VQHLIPYLISSE
+83 VQHLNPHLISSE
-95 TSGENAL
+95 TSCESAL
-102 YIPSSDNVY
+102 YIPSVNNVY
-111 VLPRDLYK
+111 VLPQALYK
-119 AKSKLKDQQAFLKF
+119 AKSKLKGQQAFLK
-133 LFEIKNHGRELYLI
+133 LLLEIKNHGRVLYLI

-173 TPKKKPDVEILE
+173 TPKKKPDVEISE
-185 QDAVNACLIKS
+185 QDAVNACLIKR
-196 VQYCSSADYGDDD
+196 VQYCSSSDYGDDD

-262 RALGLPEYK
+262 RALGLSEYK
-271 DLKWVGYAY
+271 DLKWVGYA
-280 SNREKYKLCKT
+280 KDPKVCQT

-296 KASPS
+296 KTSPQ

-340 SKSKQLDVQVLGR
+340 NKSKQLDVQVLGR
-353 VRRNPRIID
+353 VRRNPRIMD

-441 QAPVS
+441 QAPES

-454 NELTKSSNRIQE
+454 NELTKSSNRIQV

-473 SSYGDEYSKYFGF
+473 SSYDDEYSKYFGF

-496 VKTILGS
+496 VKTILSS

-522 LPYNSLYFQNEKY
+522 LPYNSLYFQNKKY

-570 FKIKKISLDE
+570 FSIKKISLDE

-626 VKSMNNSSS
+626 VKSMNISSS
-635 LQIDTKVYEEKVR
+635 LQIDTKVYQEKVE

-654 LKVSSKVDHYFCL
+654 SKVSSKVEHYFCL
-667 PIVSGDNWTVYCF
+667 PILNGKSWTVHCY
-680 HNGNTYKLN
+680 YKGVHYELKE
-689 YDQFKNAVNDVN
+689 DQFKNVVNDVN
-701 FDLSAFEG
+701 FDLSSFKS

>member
-1 MLDDVKILQE
+1 MLDDVKNLQE
-11 KAISALVQAISEKD
+11 RAISELVQSLSEKD

-35 GKTFIMARVMDEVL
+35 GKTFIMARVMDEVI
-49 SQDDNV
+49 SKDDNV

-70 NYDKFEEYLEYGF
+70 NYDKFNEYLELGL
-83 VQHLIPYLISSE
+83 VQHLNPHLISSE
-95 TSGENAL
+95 TSCESAL
-102 YIPSSDNVY
+102 YIPSVNNVY
-111 VLPRDLYK
+111 VLPQALYK
-119 AKSKLKDQQAFLKF
+119 AKSKLKGQQAFLK
-133 LFEIKNHGRELYLI
+133 LLLEIKNHGRVLYLI

-173 TPKKKPDVEILE
+173 TPKKKPDVEISE
-185 QDAVNACLIKS
+185 QDAVNACLIKR

-209 FSVGSLQY
+209 FSVDSLQY

-262 RALGLPEYK
+262 RALGLSEYK
-271 DLKWVGYAY
+271 DLKWVGYA
-280 SNREKYKLCKT
+280 KDPKVCQT

-296 KASPS
+296 KTSPQ

-353 VRRNPRIID
+353 VRRNPRIMD

-441 QAPVS
+441 QAPES

-454 NELTKSSNRIQE
+454 NELTKSSNRIQV

-473 SSYGDEYSKYFGF
+473 SFYDDEYSKYFGF

-496 VKTILGS
+496 VKTILSS

-522 LPYNSLYFQNEKY
+522 LPYNSLYFQNKKY

-570 FKIKKISLDE
+570 FSIKKISLDE

-626 VKSMNNSSS
+626 VKSMNISSS
-635 LQIDTKVYEEKVR
+635 LQIDTKVYQEKVE

-654 LKVSSKVDHYFCL
+654 SKVSSKVEHYFCL
-667 PIVSGDNWTVYCF
+667 PILNGKSWTVHCY
-680 HNGNTYKLN
+680 YKGVHYELKE
-689 YDQFKNAVNDVN
+689 DQFKNVVNDVN
-701 FDLSAFEG
+701 FDLSSFKS

>member
-1 MLDDVKILQE
+1 MLDDVKNLQE
-11 KAISALVQAISEKD
+11 RAISELVQSLSEKD

-35 GKTFIMARVMDEVL
+35 GKTFIMARVMDEVI
-49 SQDDNV
+49 SKDDNV

-70 NYDKFEEYLEYGF
+70 NYDKFNEYLELGL
-83 VQHLIPYLISSE
+83 VQHLNPHLISSE
-95 TSGENAL
+95 TSCESAL
-102 YIPSSDNVY
+102 YIPSVNNVY
-111 VLPRDLYK
+111 VLPQALYK
-119 AKSKLKDQQAFLKF
+119 AKSKLKGQQAFLK
-133 LFEIKNHGRELYLI
+133 LLLEIKNHGRVLYLI

-173 TPKKKPDVEILE
+173 TPKKKPDVEISE
-185 QDAVNACLIKS
+185 QDAVNACLIKR

-209 FSVGSLQY
+209 FSVDSLQY

-262 RALGLPEYK
+262 RALGLSEYK
-271 DLKWVGYAY
+271 DLKWVGYA
-280 SNREKYKLCKT
+280 KDPKVCQT

-296 KASPS
+296 KTSPQ

-353 VRRNPRIID
+353 VRRNPRIMD

-401 PDGNRIK
+401 PDGNCIK

-441 QAPVS
+441 QAPES

-454 NELTKSSNRIQE
+454 NELTKSSNRIQV

-473 SSYGDEYSKYFGF
+473 SSYDDEYSKYFGF

-496 VKTILGS
+496 VKTILSS

-522 LPYNSLYFQNEKY
+522 LPYNSLYFQNKKY

-570 FKIKKISLDE
+570 FSIKKISLDE

-626 VKSMNNSSS
+626 VKSMNISSS
-635 LQIDTKVYEEKVR
+635 LQIDTKVYQEKVE

-654 LKVSSKVDHYFCL
+654 SKVSSKVEHYFCL
-667 PIVSGDNWTVYCF
+667 PILNGKSWTVHCY
-680 HNGNTYKLN
+680 YKGVHYELKE
-689 YDQFKNAVNDVN
+689 DQFKNVVNDVN
-701 FDLSAFEG
+701 FDLSSFKS

>member
-11 KAISALVQAISEKD
+11 RAVSELVKSISEKD
-25 DVVFKAPTGS
+25 DIVFKAPTGA
-35 GKTFIMARVMDEVL
+35 GKTFIMAKVMDGIL
-49 SQDDNV
+49 SKDDNV

-70 NYDKFEEYLEYGF
+70 NYDKFNEYLELGL
-83 VQHLIPYLISSE
+83 VQHLNPYLISSE
-95 TSGENAL
+95 SSGENAL
-102 YIPSSDNVY
+102 YISSFDNVY

-119 AKSKLKDQQAFLKF
+119 AKSKLKAQQAFLKF
-133 LFEIKNHGRELYLI
+133 LLEIKNQGRELYLI
-147 KDESHVATNNLDE
+147 KDECHVATNNLDE

-173 TPKKKPDVEILE
+173 TPRKKPDVEISE
-185 QDAVNACLIKS
+185 QDAVNACLIKR

-209 FSVGSLQY
+209 FSVDSLQY

-262 RALGLPEYK
+262 RALGLSEYK
-271 DLKWVGYAY
+271 DLKWVGYA
-280 SNREKYKLCKT
+280 KDPKMCQT

-296 KASPS
+296 KTSPQ

-326 WDIPRANMLFQIRD
+326 WDIPRADMLFQIRD

-353 VRRNPRIID
+353 VRRNPRIMD

-441 QAPVS
+441 QTPES

-454 NELTKSSNRIQE
+454 NELTKSSNRIQV

-473 SSYGDEYSKYFGF
+473 SSYDDEYSKYFVF

-496 VKTILGS
+496 VKTILSS

-522 LPYNSLYFQNEKY
+522 LPYNSLYFQNKKY

-570 FKIKKISLDE
+570 FSIKKISLDE

-626 VKSMNNSSS
+626 VKSMNISSS
-635 LQIDTKVYEEKVR
+635 LQIDTKVYQEKVE

-654 LKVSSKVDHYFCL
+654 SKVSSKVEHYFCL
-667 PIVSGDNWTVYCF
+667 PILNGKSWTVHCY
-680 HNGNTYKLN
+680 YKGVHYELKE
-689 YDQFKNAVNDVN
+689 DQFKNVVNDVN
-701 FDLSAFEG
+701 FDLSSFKS

>member
-1 MLDDVKILQE
+1 MLDDVKNLQE
-11 KAISALVQAISEKD
+11 RAISELVQSLSEKD

-35 GKTFIMARVMDEVL
+35 GKTFIMARVMDEVI
-49 SQDDNV
+49 SKDDNV

-70 NYDKFEEYLEYGF
+70 NYDKFNEYLELGL
-83 VQHLIPYLISSE
+83 VQHLNPHLISSE
-95 TSGENAL
+95 TSCESAL
-102 YIPSSDNVY
+102 YIPSVNNVY
-111 VLPRDLYK
+111 VLPQALYK
-119 AKSKLKDQQAFLKF
+119 AKSKLKGQQAFLK
-133 LFEIKNHGRELYLI
+133 LLLEIKNHGRVLYLI

-173 TPKKKPDVEILE
+173 TPKKKPDVEISE
-185 QDAVNACLIKS
+185 QDAVNACLIKR

-209 FSVGSLQY
+209 FSVDSLQY

-262 RALGLPEYK
+262 RALGLSEYK
-271 DLKWVGYAY
+271 DLKWVGYA
-280 SNREKYKLCKT
+280 KDPKVCQT

-296 KASPS
+296 KTSPQ

-353 VRRNPRIID
+353 VRRNPRIMD

-441 QAPVS
+441 QAPES

-454 NELTKSSNRIQE
+454 NELTKSSNRIQV

-473 SSYGDEYSKYFGF
+473 SSYDDEYSNYFVF

-496 VKTILGS
+496 VKTILSS

-522 LPYNSLYFQNEKY
+522 LPYNSLYFQNKKY

-570 FKIKKISLDE
+570 FSIKKISLDE

-626 VKSMNNSSS
+626 VKSMNISSS
-635 LQIDTKVYEEKVR
+635 LQIDTKVYQEKVE

-654 LKVSSKVDHYFCL
+654 SKVSSKVEHYFCL
-667 PIVSGDNWTVYCF
+667 PILNGKSWTVHCY
-680 HNGNTYKLN
+680 YKGVHYELKE
-689 YDQFKNAVNDVN
+689 DQFKNVVNDVN
-701 FDLSAFEG
+701 FDLSSFKS